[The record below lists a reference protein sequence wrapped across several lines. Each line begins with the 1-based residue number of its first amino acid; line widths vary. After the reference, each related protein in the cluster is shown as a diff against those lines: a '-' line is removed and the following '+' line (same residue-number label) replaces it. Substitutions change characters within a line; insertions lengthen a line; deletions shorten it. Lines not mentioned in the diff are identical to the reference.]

1 MRISHEV
8 PLDLLNTSQVFNDFD
23 YALVH
28 LFDDFP
34 GYFQYYKDAVENGR
48 MVYLD
53 NSLYELGE
61 SFDPARYIKWINE
74 LRPTAY
80 IIPDTFWDSDKTIR
94 QAMDW
99 FLNWKPQVHV
109 GCKTIGVAQ
118 GATYEDIVKSY
129 KFMACMCDVV
139 AFTFKFH
146 PDFVVNSS
154 KEFQNFFL
162 SISNS
167 MVSLHGMSDIDLDDD
182 DIRAACSQA
191 MIRYAV
197 IGKLSE
203 DGIIDTN
210 KKHHLLGCQNT
221 FLLNKLAELPYIFS
235 IDTSNPIITALEG
248 RTYDADNNGSVNC
261 NLCSK
266 PRSVLGDYFKNP
278 ISIKAVE
285 RIKYNTLA
293 FREICGTPVN
303 KLPIPE
309 NE

>member
-8 PLDLLNTSQVFNDFD
+8 PLDLLNTSQIFNDFD

-28 LFDDFP
+28 LFEDFP

-74 LRPTAY
+74 LHPAAY
-80 IIPDTFWDSDKTIR
+80 IIPDTFWDGERTIR

-99 FLNWKPQVHV
+99 FLNWKPQVKV
-109 GCKTIGVAQ
+109 CCRTIGVAQ
-118 GATYEDIVKSY
+118 GATYEEIVKSY

-146 PDFVVNSS
+146 PDFVLNSS
-154 KEFQNFFL
+154 EEFQNFWL
-162 SISNS
+162 SIGNS
-167 MVSLHGMSDIDLDDD
+167 MLSLHGMNNEDFDDD
-182 DIRAACSQA
+182 VRAACSQA
-191 MIRYAV
+191 IIRYAV
-197 IGKLSE
+197 IGKLSA
-203 DGIIDTN
+203 DGIIDPN

-221 FLLNKLAELPYIFS
+221 FLLNKLAELPFIFS

-248 RTYDADNNGSVNC
+248 HTYDADKQGYVNC
-261 NLCSK
+261 NFSAK
-266 PRSVLGDYFKNP
+266 PKSVLGDYFKIP
-278 ISIKAVE
+278 TSIKAVE

>member
-8 PLDLLNTSQVFNDFD
+8 PLDMLNTSQVFNDFD

-28 LFDDFP
+28 LFEDFP
-34 GYFQYYKDAVENGR
+34 AYFKYYKDAVENGR

-61 SFDPARYIKWINE
+61 SFDPTRYVKWINE

-80 IIPDTFWDSDKTIR
+80 IIPDTFWDGEKTIR

-99 FLNWKPQVHV
+99 FLNWKPLVV
-109 GCKTIGVAQ
+109 SGSKTIGVAQ
-118 GATYEDIVKSY
+118 GATYEEIVLSY

-146 PDFVVNSS
+146 PDFIANSS
-154 KEFQNFFL
+154 KEFQNFFI

-167 MVSLHGMSDIDLDDD
+167 MLSLHDMASEDLDYDEQG
-182 DIRAACSQA
+182 AVTQA

-197 IGKLSE
+197 IGKLSA
-203 DGIIDTN
+203 DGIIDVN

-221 FLLNKLAELPYIFS
+221 FLLDKLAELPYIFS
-235 IDTSNPIITALEG
+235 IDTSNPIIMALEG
-248 RTYDADNNGSVNC
+248 HTYDADNKGVVNC
-261 NLCSK
+261 NLCAK
-266 PRSVLGDYFKNP
+266 PKSVLGDYFKNP
-278 ISIKAVE
+278 TSIKAVE

>member
-8 PLDLLNTSQVFNDFD
+8 PLDMLNTSQVFNDFD

-28 LFDDFP
+28 LFENFP
-34 GYFQYYKDAVENGR
+34 AYFKYYKDAVDNGR

-61 SFDPARYIKWINE
+61 SFDPARYIQWINE

-80 IIPDTFWDSDKTIR
+80 IIPDTFWDGDKTIR

-99 FLNWKPQVHV
+99 FLNWKPQVV
-109 GCKTIGVAQ
+109 SGVKTIGVAQ

-129 KFMACMCDVV
+129 KFMACMCDMV

-146 PDFVVNSS
+146 PDFIANSG
-154 KEFQNFFL
+154 KEFQNFLL
-162 SISNS
+162 SLNNSLSSTYGIS
-167 MVSLHGMSDIDLDDD
+167 VEFLDDD
-182 DIRAACSQA
+182 QKDAITQA
-191 MIRYAV
+191 TIRYAV
-197 IGKLSE
+197 IGKLIA
-203 DGIIDTN
+203 DGIIDTH

-221 FLLNKLAELPYIFS
+221 FLLNKLAEFSYIFS

-248 RTYDADNNGSVNC
+248 RTYDADNNGLVNC
-261 NLCSK
+261 NLCAK
-266 PRSVLGDYFKNP
+266 PKSVLSDYFKNST
-278 ISIKAVE
+278 SIKAVE
-285 RIKYNTLA
+285 RIKYNTMS

-303 KLPIPE
+303 ELPIPE